1 MTDQK
6 SLTVSREINA
16 SADAI
21 FDVLTLPQRH
31 AEIDGSAMIVSDD
44 RTQRIQAV
52 GDTFTM
58 NMHAESQGGDYQ
70 MENHVIAYV
79 PNKVVGWAP
88 GKAGEGPGGWTWVW
102 TLEPQGPGSTDVT
115 LTYDWSDVTDK
126 ELLAVFPA
134 VPETALEESLN
145 RLAAAVA

>member
-52 GDTFTM
+52 GDTFTI

-70 MENHVIAYV
+70 MEDRKSTRLNSSHS
-79 PNKVVGWAP
+79 
-88 GKAGEGPGGWTWVW
+88 GESRMP
-102 TLEPQGPGSTDVT
+102 S
-115 LTYDWSDVTDK
+115 S
-126 ELLAVFPA
+126 A
-134 VPETALEESLN
+134 
-145 RLAAAVA
+145 